1 MRDQLKFKNLFAKKL
16 CENVVWFDS
25 TSLFPKPRLLRLT
38 VLLNIVGKY
47 NLRLTYHRHRELR
60 LPT

>member
-47 NLRLTYHRHRELR
+47 NLRLT
-60 LPT
+60 